1 MELTEYYKH
10 GVIMDIQLQ
19 ELIDKIKRDGIES
32 AAEDAAKLKTQAEE
46 EARKIV
52 EAARKEAEGIV
63 EKGKADAERSEKAG
77 EAAVAQA
84 SRNLVLAF
92 EGEIQSL
99 LDRIIARET
108 EAAYNEDALKTIIPE
123 LVKTWAAKGSDSF
136 DVLLSESDCQALSSF
151 FNTKLKDELSKGVE
165 LKSNRSLGKGFRIA
179 NKDGSAYYDFTPESV
194 ADLFASYLNPRLAAV
209 LKESAKEGA

>member
-1 MELTEYYKH
+1 
-10 GVIMDIQLQ
+10 MDIQLQ

-32 AAEDAAKLKTQAEE
+32 AAEEAAKLKAQAEE

-52 EAARKEAEGIV
+52 EAAKKEADGII

-92 EGEIQSL
+92 QGEIQAL

-108 EAAYNEDALKTIIPE
+108 EAAYNEDALKAIIPE
-123 LVKTWAAKGSDSF
+123 LVKAWAAKGSDDF
-136 DVLLSESDCQALSSF
+136 DVLLSEDNCKALSSF
-151 FNTKLKDELSKGVE
+151 FDTKLKGELSKGVE
-165 LKSNRSLGKGFRIA
+165 LKSNRNLGKGFRIA

-194 ADLFASYLNPRLAAV
+194 ADLFASYLNPKLAGILQNSV
-209 LKESAKEGA
+209 KEGN